1 MKGRKI
7 LVIGGARS
15 GKSRF
20 AQQLGEKI
28 PGRRAFLATC
38 PPLDPEMKERIA
50 LHQWERGERGSSW
63 LTVEAFFHLAE
74 EIRKREGEWDLLL
87 IDCLTLWLSNWMMK
101 ELKEGEIREKIAG
114 LKKAIQQSAAHV
126 LMVSNE
132 VGMGVV
138 PSSSMGRDFRDLQ
151 GFLNQEIAAIAD
163 EVYLTVAGIPIRI
176 KPV

>member
-1 MKGRKI
+1 M
-7 LVIGGARS
+7 
-15 GKSRF
+15 
-20 AQQLGEKI
+20 
-28 PGRRAFLATC
+28 
-38 PPLDPEMKERIA
+38 
-50 LHQWERGERGSSW
+50 
-63 LTVEAFFHLAE
+63 
-74 EIRKREGEWDLLL
+74 
-87 IDCLTLWLSNWMMK
+87 
-101 ELKEGEIREKIAG
+101 
-114 LKKAIQQSAAHV
+114 KKAIQQSAAHV

>member
-7 LVIGGARS
+7 LILGGARS

-20 AQQLGEKI
+20 ALQLGEKV
-28 PGRRAFLATC
+28 PGKRLFLAAC
-38 PPLDPEMKERIA
+38 SPLDPEMKERIA
-50 LHQWERGERGSSW
+50 RHQRERGASW
-63 LTVEAFFHLAE
+63 VTVEAFSHLEE

-87 IDCLTLWLSNWMMK
+87 IDCLTLWLSNRMMK

-114 LKKAIQQSAAHV
+114 LKKAIQQSAEHV

-163 EVYLTVAGIPIRI
+163 EVYLTAAGIPIRI